1 MERATNRDS
10 IDRHLTSVWQNF
22 IRKRSLQRV
31 RCRVSVLKDH
41 RPRLLLGIDREQ
53 LAKDLGFDG
62 VIPNSLDAVGD
73 RDFILDFLFGS
84 SMIMTHMSRFAEDLI
99 LYSSTEFGF
108 VKLADAYSTVGAVM
122 FTLVLN

>member
-1 MERATNRDS
+1 MCSHTIACTHPHAHTG
-10 IDRHLTSVWQNF
+10 IDRHL
-22 IRKRSLQRV
+22 
-31 RCRVSVLKDH
+31 
-41 RPRLLLGIDREQ
+41 

-84 SMIMTHMSRFAEDLI
+84 SMIMLHMSRFAEDLVRSVSICTFVPVKQVKLSTCRLQI

-108 VKLADAYSTVGAVM
+108 VKLADAYSTGIY
-122 FTLVLN
+122 THTYTHTCI